1 MKIRIIVFILS
12 LSLLLPL
19 MVSCTDKGIFPFGT
33 EDTDVPVDTVENRDP
48 EPGKDYKDTDDTG
61 APAPTDSNY
70 HRIGKSED
78 GRLDMWDDSL
88 SPVKVVYEF
97 MGYIGEIYETEDPEL
112 IARLV
117 EALKNVEVGEDGA
130 ESGCDNGDVIFFT
143 MDDGSE
149 YSVWFNFGN
158 LEVYSS
164 GNDAV
169 SYYRVYETTG
179 FGQVKSVLNEIKEAG
194 MAD

>member
-1 MKIRIIVFILS
+1 MKIRLIVFILS

-19 MVSCTDKGIFPFGT
+19 TVSCADKGAVTPGT
-33 EDTDVPVDTVENRDP
+33 SAPADTAESRRP
-48 EPGKDYKDTDDTG
+48 EPGTDDTDG
-61 APAPTDSNY
+61 PAPTDPAY
-70 HRIGKSED
+70 RRIGKSED

-97 MGYIGEIYETEDPEL
+97 MGYACEIYETEDPEL

-117 EALKNVEVGEDGA
+117 EALKNVGVGEDGA
-130 ESGCDNGDVIFFT
+130 VSGCDNGDVIFFT

-179 FGQVKSVLNEIKEAG
+179 FNEVKSVLNEIKEAVTG
-194 MAD
+194 D

>member
-19 MVSCTDKGIFPFGT
+19 MVSCSDKGTVPSGT
-33 EDTDVPVDTVENRDP
+33 EDTGVPADTVEIRDP
-48 EPGKDYKDTDDTG
+48 EPGKDYKDGTDEPTPSD
-61 APAPTDSNY
+61 PAY
-70 HRIGKSED
+70 RRIGKSED

-97 MGYIGEIYETEDPEL
+97 MGYACEIYETEDPEL

-117 EALKNVEVGEDGA
+117 EALKNVGVGEDGA
-130 ESGCDNGDVIFFT
+130 VSGCDNGDVIFFT

-164 GNDAV
+164 GNDAA

-179 FGQVKSVLNEIKEAG
+179 FNEVKSVLNEIKEAVTG
-194 MAD
+194 D

>member
-19 MVSCTDKGIFPFGT
+19 TVSCSDKGAFPFGT
-33 EDTDVPVDTVENRDP
+33 EDTDVTVDTVENRDP
-48 EPGKDYKDTDDTG
+48 EPGKDSTDE
-61 APAPTDSNY
+61 PAPTDPTY
-70 HRIGKSED
+70 RRIGKSED

-97 MGYIGEIYETEDPEL
+97 MGYACEIYETEDPEL
-112 IARLV
+112 IERLV
-117 EALKNVEVGEDGA
+117 AALKNVEVGEDGA
-130 ESGCDNGDVIFFT
+130 VSGSDNGDVIFFT

-158 LEVYSS
+158 LEVYDP
-164 GNDAV
+164 GYEDGV
-169 SYYRVYETTG
+169 YYRVYETTG
-179 FGQVKSVLNEIKEAG
+179 FGEVKSVLNEIKEADTG
-194 MAD
+194 D